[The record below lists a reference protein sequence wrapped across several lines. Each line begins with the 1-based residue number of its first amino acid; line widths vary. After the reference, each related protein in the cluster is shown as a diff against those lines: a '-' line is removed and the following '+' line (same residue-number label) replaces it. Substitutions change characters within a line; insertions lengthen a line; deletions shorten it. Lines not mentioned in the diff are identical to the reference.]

1 MSLIPTVIQGLI
13 TVKASSKL
21 MSGSKLPH
29 LVSAVS
35 NATSQYILSAAIIN
49 STNIALGP
57 GGGTQTGRITALN
70 PSLMSQLMMAK
81 AAAQGL
87 SGRDI
92 KALFDSVSFGVVNSL
107 KATLLQGTII
117 GAGPGTGT
125 GKITGLVPTGLEN
138 LILGQSFFRLIS
150 GDKLKAMISAMAFGI
165 CNHIMTTGV
174 VTVTNI
180 GVAAGP
186 PIGPVTIPAAPGI
199 GKLV

>member
-1 MSLIPTVIQGLI
+1 MPLIPTAIQGLI

-35 NATSQYILSAAIIN
+35 NATSQYILSASIIN

-57 GGGTQTGRITALN
+57 GGGTQTGRITALV
-70 PSLMSQLMMAK
+70 PSAMSLLMMGK

-125 GKITGLVPTGLEN
+125 GKITGLVPAGLEA

-165 CNHIMTTGV
+165 CNHIMTAGV

-186 PIGPVTIPAAPGI
+186 PVGPVMIPAAPGI